1 MAEAASALASEST
14 LSGLMKWTG
23 GIIAS
28 VITAVSIYYLTR
40 PMPAPAPE
48 QSAAFYGV
56 VADAN
61 SRTPIPNATVAIALG
76 QNSASQHTDN
86 LGQYN
91 VVLESTGSNAVMG
104 NLNVSADGYKPYSN
118 TVALQPG
125 NNFAEI
131 TLQSTAPTP
140 GAASPP
146 AQQQPGT
153 AASGA
158 SGVAI
163 APSQSIRA
171 RAAITFQKPPPN
183 FVRRQGEVILRAKQ

>member
-1 MAEAASALASEST
+1 MAEAASAPASEST

-28 VITAVSIYYLTR
+28 VITAVSIYHLTR
-40 PMPAPAPE
+40 PVPAPPPE

-61 SRTPIPNATVAIALG
+61 SRTPISNAMVAIALG
-76 QNSASQHTDN
+76 QNSVSQHTDN

-104 NLNVSADGYKPYSN
+104 NLNVSADGYKAYSN
-118 TVALQPG
+118 TIALQPG

-131 TLQSTAPTP
+131 TLQSTVPTP
-140 GAASPP
+140 VAASPP
-146 AQQQPGT
+146 AQQQPGA

-158 SGVAI
+158 AV
-163 APSQSIRA
+163 APSQSV
-171 RAAITFQKPPPN
+171 RAAIAFQKPPPN
-183 FVRRQGEVILRAKQ
+183 FVRRQSEAILRAKQ